1 MVFEEDA
8 IGLQSVFQSKRPLYG
23 YLVIGKSLF
32 LDILTF
38 LEFTANWEAK
48 GTARKNSKLPDQSRV
63 AATARD

>member
-38 LEFTANWEAK
+38 LEFTAN
-48 GTARKNSKLPDQSRV
+48 
-63 AATARD
+63 